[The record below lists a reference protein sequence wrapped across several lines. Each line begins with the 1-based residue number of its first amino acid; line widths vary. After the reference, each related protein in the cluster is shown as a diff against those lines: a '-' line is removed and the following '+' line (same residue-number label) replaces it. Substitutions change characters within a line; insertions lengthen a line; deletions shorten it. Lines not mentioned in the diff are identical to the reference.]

1 MKESRKKL
9 NTTSTMLAGLAKPV
23 MLVII
28 VVCFTLAVVIFI
40 KTQSGGSGGI
50 ETIKRGEELYW
61 VKCNNKKCNAE
72 YQMDKRDY
80 YEQIEEKM
88 KANPMAMVT
97 PPLTCKECGE
107 QSLLRAV
114 KCEKCGQVFFY
125 GADPTDFADRCPE
138 CGHSKTEAERKA
150 RAAQRGK

>member
-1 MKESRKKL
+1 MEESRKKL
-9 NTTSTMLAGLAKPV
+9 NTTSKMLAGLSKTV
-23 MLVII
+23 MLIII
-28 VVCFTLAVVIFI
+28 VVCLTLAVVIFI

-61 VKCNNKKCNAE
+61 VKCNNPKCKAE
-72 YQMDKRDY
+72 YQIDKKDY

-88 KANPMAMVT
+88 RANPMAMVT
-97 PPLTCKECGE
+97 PPLLCKECRE
-107 QSLLRAV
+107 QSVLRAV

-150 RAAQRGK
+150 RAAQRGR